1 MATSRRVGNY
11 ATSAN
16 AVMRSSDQIFDAAMS
31 NKPDFT
37 KISKEAIKGRSL
49 ERRAVTKAEGDVAS
63 AGLDAFTKTNYAK
76 MRADTAKKVEDIKRP
91 ARRMAGILGGLG
103 TLAVTG
109 SMYVQ
114 DKRDREEDKKLKA
127 ASDAR
132 FEQSQQEMLNAIKNM
147 NSGSDSSS
155 EIPSLP
161 ELPPMPELSSG
172 SSSSSSSTSSSS
184 GGTSNTTYTPGET
197 SMSYMRKLTEQ
208 GLSPVQAAATVG
220 HLVVETGNF
229 RHLEELAP
237 NRHGTRGY
245 GHLQWT
251 DPKPGRGR
259 RTDFTNWS
267 AQHGLKPSSLEA
279 NQGFLLHE
287 MKSNFNNSW
296 TGGGS
301 WDGFKQMNSM
311 EAASSYLHRNY
322 IRPSAGSEQRRIN
335 EGNRILTDWNRLNAK

>member
-31 NKPDFT
+31 AKPDFT
-37 KISKEAIKGRSL
+37 KISKAAIKGRSL
-49 ERRAVTKAEGDVAS
+49 ERRAVTKAEGEVAS
-63 AGLDAFTKTNYAK
+63 AGLDAFTKANYAR

-114 DKRDREEDKKLKA
+114 DKRDRAEDKKLKA
-127 ASDAR
+127 ESDAR
-132 FEQSQQEMLNAIKNM
+132 FEQSEQKMLDAIKNIH
-147 NSGSDSSS
+147 SGSDSSS
-155 EIPSLP
+155 EIPAFVP
-161 ELPPMPELSSG
+161 PPMPELSGG
-172 SSSSSSSTSSSS
+172 SSSSSNS
-184 GGTSNTTYTPGET
+184 GTSNTTYTPGET
-197 SMSYMRKLTEQ
+197 SMSYMRKLTSQ

-237 NRHGTRGY
+237 NRHGTKGY

-267 AQHGLKPSSLEA
+267 AQQGLKPSSLEA

-287 MKSNFNNSW
+287 MQSNFNNSW
-296 TGGGS
+296 NTGSS
-301 WDGFKQMNSM
+301 WDGFRQMNSM
-311 EAASSYLHRNY
+311 EAASSYLHKNY